1 MTPTERKALK
11 DVISA
16 LKVVK
21 DRVLKNIH
29 NVQECWGKAAERFKK
44 DVESDRAKKK
54 IKRKASIAYFMG
66 RKLKTGKFNNWAP
79 ATPDS
84 IGQTVLVVGRGRAT
98 MGKRKLIQVIFGL
111 RVDGVVTFEKQDK
124 LSLCFEDEQY
134 RPGSKAAFKNSGA
147 LVHQFPLRSVVVEQ
161 FYHTMR
167 MHSADYVAARC
178 LFICLSVCHTPILS
192 LNGYRCPQS
201 FFTIG

>member
-1 MTPTERKALK
+1 MAPTERKALK

-98 MGKRKLIQVIFGL
+98 MGN
-111 RVDGVVTFEKQDK
+111 E
-124 LSLCFEDEQY
+124 
-134 RPGSKAAFKNSGA
+134 N
-147 LVHQFPLRSVVVEQ
+147 
-161 FYHTMR
+161 
-167 MHSADYVAARC
+167 
-178 LFICLSVCHTPILS
+178 
-192 LNGYRCPQS
+192 
-201 FFTIG
+201 